1 MSRKKHPL
9 KPLTEKQ
16 KQAVAMVYDD
26 ERITDIAA
34 SLGVHR
40 TTIWRWQ
47 QKREFRK
54 EWLRIDRNWRRK
66 LVRREAKI
74 KAQEEAYWSAE
85 EEKWKK
91 KLDEEGQKIVREPG
105 KAWYKAYN
113 EYMRAVLHGRS
124 LSDVLKSFETGEYKP
139 RKRHRR

>member
-1 MSRKKHPL
+1 MSRKKQPL

-16 KQAVAMVYDD
+16 KQAVALVYAD
-26 ERITDIAA
+26 ERINDIAA
-34 SLGVHR
+34 VLGVHR

-74 KAQEEAYWSAE
+74 QAQEEAYWAE
-85 EEKWKK
+85 ESEKWKK
-91 KLDEEGQKIVREPG
+91 KLDEESNKIVSRPG
-105 KAWYKAYN
+105 KAWYTAYN
-113 EYMRAVLHGRS
+113 AYIRATFQGHS
-124 LSDVLKSFETGEYKP
+124 LSDLTRLLMTGEYKP